1 MRTNPGGNLSPN
13 EVVGR
18 ELLIKQI
25 WRALERQS
33 VVLSAERRMG
43 KSSVIRKM
51 HAENQGK
58 LTVYRDLEHIRTPRE
73 FVESI
78 VEDVEER
85 LSTGRRAAEGFRK
98 LLKNLHGAE
107 ISGFKLPAVADR
119 EWKSLL
125 EAVIKDLVSQPGEKV
140 YFFFWDELP
149 LMLYNLKEKG
159 DETVAMEIL
168 DTLRSLRQTYPRLRM
183 IYTGSI
189 GLHNV
194 LKGLKKAGYANDP
207 TNDMKR
213 IDVPPLTFA
222 DAKSLALQ
230 LIQGEGLSIT
240 NPDLIAETIA
250 KSVDGIAY
258 YVQQVVDKLVNWE
271 GVIDTGTITTIVQ
284 QYLCDPQDALHMRYF
299 EERIKTYYSP
309 EEIPIALGLLDVLA
323 TEQGAI
329 PLSELAN
336 KLSSR
341 MVINEL
347 ETIRNMVE
355 LLQLDHYIQQ
365 NPGGGYAFRF
375 PLIQQYWR
383 LRRGLG

>member
-1 MRTNPGGNLSPN
+1 
-13 EVVGR
+13 
-18 ELLIKQI
+18 
-25 WRALERQS
+25 
-33 VVLSAERRMG
+33 
-43 KSSVIRKM
+43 
-51 HAENQGK
+51 
-58 LTVYRDLEHIRTPRE
+58 
-73 FVESI
+73 
-78 VEDVEER
+78 
-85 LSTGRRAAEGFRK
+85 
-98 LLKNLHGAE
+98 
-107 ISGFKLPAVADR
+107 
-119 EWKSLL
+119 
-125 EAVIKDLVSQPGEKV
+125 
-140 YFFFWDELP
+140 
-149 LMLYNLKEKG
+149 
-159 DETVAMEIL
+159 
-168 DTLRSLRQTYPRLRM
+168 M

-213 IDVPPLTFA
+213 IDVPPLTFV

-230 LIQGEGLSIT
+230 LIQGEEISIT
-240 NPDLIAETIA
+240 NPDLSAETIA

-271 GVIDTGTITTIVQ
+271 GVIGTGTITTIVQ

-299 EERIKTYYSP
+299 EERIKTYYLP

-365 NPGGGYAFRF
+365 NPEGGYAFRF
-375 PLIQQYWR
+375 PLIQQYWK